1 MEEINIKKVKNYSK
15 SKYGNIV
22 SKRVK
27 LTKSVEKHKNSRKGK
42 KIAKKENR
50 KSKKKKQIGG
60 NNIKKICYNNY
71 YYDDKYTIKY
81 TINNYTIIIF
91 FIYGLLNNNNIK
103 WDEIKKGKKE
113 SLVNVDLE
121 MAKSFF
127 FYAKWKKIFKGD
139 RLIFD
144 ILLNFTTNFPF
155 YKPTDKLLSPEEKKE
170 KEKSNK
176 IKHGISNE
184 QDWFLLIYIC
194 GIKLVK
200 PTFLLTPHMS
210 ILKSINKS
218 KMKEQFDKFKET
230 ELDGLETILF
240 GKCDV
245 SDVKEIKHID
255 MSGDFFDPYGIYEA
269 IFKEV
274 NGIISL
280 LPEIKK
286 KIEKTDIR
294 RKVKYEYSTNKLF
307 TKITRINRDRGRDR
321 GRDRDTP
328 PFILKPLPNTN
339 MILNDGSNTM
349 FSTILNEKPK
359 KISDDDYWFAIFSSL
374 FKNET
379 EFRSEARELILKYER
394 KKKTLHELEQYEIG
408 EDNKLRKLDNEEE
421 RKGKIMEAWSA
432 KTNEAV
438 RYFDDLYFYYSN
450 IAQYTFKNIKEIGN
464 FSIVD
469 PQYKDILIEIFE
481 TPENDKAT
489 KIKELVKQWAMLKL
503 YSDPEIKRIIDS
515 ISESRTHIYY
525 IDVVYDLSENFKKFG
540 LNKTKILHINGRQK
554 LEKVLTNELDGI
566 IFKNEVKCIISIKR
580 EPIKD

>member
-1 MEEINIKKVKNYSK
+1 
-15 SKYGNIV
+15 
-22 SKRVK
+22 
-27 LTKSVEKHKNSRKGK
+27 
-42 KIAKKENR
+42 
-50 KSKKKKQIGG
+50 
-60 NNIKKICYNNY
+60 
-71 YYDDKYTIKY
+71 
-81 TINNYTIIIF
+81 
-91 FIYGLLNNNNIK
+91 
-103 WDEIKKGKKE
+103 
-113 SLVNVDLE
+113 
-121 MAKSFF
+121 
-127 FYAKWKKIFKGD
+127 
-139 RLIFD
+139 
-144 ILLNFTTNFPF
+144 
-155 YKPTDKLLSPEEKKE
+155 
-170 KEKSNK
+170 
-176 IKHGISNE
+176 
-184 QDWFLLIYIC
+184 IC

-438 RYFDDLYFYYSN
+438 RYFDDLYFYYS
-450 IAQYTFKNIKEIGN
+450 
-464 FSIVD
+464 
-469 PQYKDILIEIFE
+469 
-481 TPENDKAT
+481 
-489 KIKELVKQWAMLKL
+489 
-503 YSDPEIKRIIDS
+503 
-515 ISESRTHIYY
+515 
-525 IDVVYDLSENFKKFG
+525 
-540 LNKTKILHINGRQK
+540 
-554 LEKVLTNELDGI
+554 
-566 IFKNEVKCIISIKR
+566 
-580 EPIKD
+580 